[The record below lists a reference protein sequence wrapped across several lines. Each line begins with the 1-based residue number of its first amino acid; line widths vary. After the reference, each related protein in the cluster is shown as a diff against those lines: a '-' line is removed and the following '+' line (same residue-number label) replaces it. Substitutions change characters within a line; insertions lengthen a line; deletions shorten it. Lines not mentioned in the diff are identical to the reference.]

1 MSGALEGYTLNSA
14 ARAYVPTPPDES
26 GDVPCSAL
34 GLRLGIRHGQLL
46 GVEADWLRWIDQAG
60 QAIPTAEERALALS
74 AQLAEYQKR
83 FGPLP
88 SK

>member
-1 MSGALEGYTLNSA
+1 M
-14 ARAYVPTPPDES
+14 TPPDES
-26 GDVPCSAL
+26 GDVPCPAL

-46 GVEADWLRWIDQAG
+46 GVEADWLRWIDKAG
-60 QAIPTAEERALALS
+60 QVIPTAEERAIALGEQARNLA

-88 SK
+88 PDKAT